1 MILLLILVLNSGLS
15 FYFQLPGENTHQ
27 AKWVT
32 TVYLVRHAEKV
43 VSDPSDQD
51 PDLSPEG
58 YQRAEALKERLKPE
72 EIAAAFVTPYRRNRL
87 TLAPMAQEKGIDLQT
102 YDPHAYADLVKTV
115 LERYQGQTVVVA
127 GHSNSV
133 LEIVEAFGAQRPVKK
148 ISEQDYD
155 YLIRIRIPKKGKAKA
170 EAMHYGQ
177 PGNGRK

>member
-1 MILLLILVLNSGLS
+1 MILLLILSMNGWLGFDSELIG
-15 FYFQLPGENTHQ
+15 QNTHQ
-27 AKWVT
+27 AKGIT

-43 VSDPSDQD
+43 VSNPTNQD

-58 YQRAEALKERLKPE
+58 YQRAEALKQRLNAE

-87 TLAPMAQEKGIDLQT
+87 TLAPLAQEKGIDLQT

-115 LERYQGQTVVVA
+115 LERYQGQTVVVV

-155 YLIRIRIPKKGKAKA
+155 YLFRIRIPKKGKAKA
-170 EAMHYGQ
+170 EVMHYGN
-177 PGNGRK
+177 PGNGN